1 MIFDGNFKTLGKWKT
16 WSKNGISRIYVSN
29 DGAYLEEGD
38 SGLCNLVGN
47 LSKEQIAYVYKHVEK
62 IEFKTL
68 FANLKSNKDKAK
80 AKKAVTKTIE
90 AKFGFG
96 SRPFS
101 TEEMNAM
108 MAEIKAA
115 LAELD
120 A

>member
-1 MIFDGNFKTLGKWKT
+1 MIFDGNFKTLGNWKS
-16 WSKNGISRIYVSN
+16 WSKNGISRIYVSD

-47 LSKEQIAYVYKHVEK
+47 LSKEQVSYVYKHIEK

-68 FANLKSNKDKAK
+68 FANLKSNKDNAK
-80 AKKAVTKTIE
+80 AKKAVEKTIK
-90 AKFGFG
+90 ARFGFG

-101 TEEMNAM
+101 AEEVNAM

-115 LAELD
+115 QAELD